1 MGLELGEDKRRREE
15 MMENILNLLRYMLAN
30 RWLLL
35 VDGVQVW
42 WRRRNNDIV
51 IAVALLS

>member
-1 MGLELGEDKRRREE
+1 
-15 MMENILNLLRYMLAN
+15 MLAN

-51 IAVALLS
+51 ITVAVLS

>member
-1 MGLELGEDKRRREE
+1 
-15 MMENILNLLRYMLAN
+15 MLAN

-42 WRRRNNDIV
+42 WRRRNNNIV

>member
-1 MGLELGEDKRRREE
+1 MGLELGEDKSRREE
-15 MMENILNLLRYMLAN
+15 MMENILNLLRYMLAK

-35 VDGVQVW
+35 VDGVQFW
-42 WRRRNNDIV
+42 WRRRNNNIV